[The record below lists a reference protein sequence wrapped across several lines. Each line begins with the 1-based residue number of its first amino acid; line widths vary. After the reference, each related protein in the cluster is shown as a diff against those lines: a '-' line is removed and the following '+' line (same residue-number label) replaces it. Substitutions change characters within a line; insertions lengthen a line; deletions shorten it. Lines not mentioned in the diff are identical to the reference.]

1 MSLLQFGQPANGIM
15 QMAYIVKD
23 IHKAMDEWVSRLN
36 VGPWFLL
43 DHFTGLQ
50 PVYRGQPSR
59 ADVSI
64 AMSFAGHMNIELIQ
78 PNDAH
83 PSVYKESADTKGF
96 GFHHWGVASSDVDAD
111 IRRYEKMG
119 MAVALPARAPQ
130 GGAVASTAP
139 GRAPPRVTARIQ
151 HEPPMGRI
159 CSRAPWLARSSGR
172 PHPLGD
178 QVFDPE
184 AFATAPDAG
193 GCIEAQRFPVGL
205 AVFT

>member
-1 MSLLQFGQPANGIM
+1 MSLLNFGQPANGIM

-43 DHFTGLQ
+43 DHFTGLH

-96 GFHHWGVASSDVDAD
+96 GFHHWGLASSDVDAD
-111 IRRYEKMG
+111 IRRYEKLG
-119 MAVALPARAPQ
+119 MQVAFRAGVPTGGVSCKPSIGFMELTICPRISPPGFAAVCTFTYVMPSRINCSWASVNDMVPLLIMPAGSA
-130 GGAVASTAP
+130 
-139 GRAPPRVTARIQ
+139 
-151 HEPPMGRI
+151 
-159 CSRAPWLARSSGR
+159 
-172 PHPLGD
+172 
-178 QVFDPE
+178 
-184 AFATAPDAG
+184 
-193 GCIEAQRFPVGL
+193 
-205 AVFT
+205 